1 MLSLLT
7 RVLYALLLHDLTAGR
22 CSRRA
27 AALTI
32 KGFAVLVGSFLSVTL
47 LFPGRHG
54 GGFG

>member
-1 MLSLLT
+1 M
-7 RVLYALLLHDLTAGR
+7 LYALLWHYRTASWRG
-22 CSRRA
+22 RRA

-32 KGFAVLVGSFLSVTL
+32 KGFAVLVGSFLKVTL

>member
-1 MLSLLT
+1 VLPLLT
-7 RVLYALLLHDLTAGR
+7 WVLYALFLHDLTAGR

-32 KGFAVLVGSFLSVTL
+32 KGFAVLVGSFLKVTL

>member
-7 RVLYALLLHDLTAGR
+7 WVRYALLLHDLSAGR

-32 KGFAVLVGSFLSVTL
+32 ECFAVAVDSFLSVTL

-54 GGFG
+54 GEFG